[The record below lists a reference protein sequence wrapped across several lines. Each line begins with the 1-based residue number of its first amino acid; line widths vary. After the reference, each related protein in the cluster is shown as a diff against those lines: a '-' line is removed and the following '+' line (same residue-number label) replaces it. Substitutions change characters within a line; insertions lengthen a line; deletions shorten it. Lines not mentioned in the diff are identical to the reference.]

1 MTFIDKLLEEAE
13 VADIKRKLE
22 MDKLRADQFLMAITV
37 LERKLDEVNEL
48 SDKEFALIKEFQTGE
63 SEKLNKKISWLKWN
77 LEQFIRSTDDKTIN
91 LPHGQLKIRLG
102 RDKIEVAD
110 MDKFLKTAAERG
122 FLRTI
127 PESYEPDLQAIVGHV
142 RRTGEIPPGVELIP
156 AQTKF
161 SCITKKGKTSEQR
174 KQTEAGTPAERIS
187 QSEAA

>member
-1 MTFIDKLLEEAE
+1 MTFIDKLIEEAE
-13 VADIKRKLE
+13 VADIEHKLE
-22 MDKLRADQFLMAITV
+22 MDKLRADQLLMAISV
-37 LERKLDEVNEL
+37 LEEKLDEVSDL
-48 SDKEFALIKEFQTGE
+48 ADKEIALIKEFQTCE

-77 LEQFIRSTDDKTIN
+77 LEQYIRSTDDKTIN

-127 PESYEPDLQAIVGHV
+127 PESYQPDLQAILEHL

-161 SCITKKGKTSEQR
+161 SYTTKKGKTNEQR

-187 QSEAA
+187 KSEAA

>member
-1 MTFIDKLLEEAE
+1 MTFIDKLIEEAE
-13 VADIKRKLE
+13 VADIEHKLE
-22 MDKLRADQFLMAITV
+22 MDKLRADQLLMAISV
-37 LERKLDEVNEL
+37 LEEKLDEVSDL
-48 SDKEFALIKEFQTGE
+48 ADKEIALIKEFQTCE

-77 LEQFIRSTDDKTIN
+77 LEQYIRSTDDKTIN

-127 PESYEPDLQAIVGHV
+127 PESYQPDLQAILEHL

-161 SCITKKGKTSEQR
+161 SYTTKKGKTNEQR
-174 KQTEAGTPAERIS
+174 KQTEAGTAAERIS
-187 QSEAA
+187 KSEAA

>member
-1 MTFIDKLLEEAE
+1 MTFIDKLLEEAD

-22 MDKLRADQFLMAITV
+22 MDKLRADQLLMAITV

-77 LEQFIRSTDDKTIN
+77 LEQFILSTDDKTIN

-127 PESYEPDLQAIVGHV
+127 PESYEPDLRAIVEHV

-161 SCITKKGKTSEQR
+161 SCITKKGKTNEQR